1 MGLTAEQIAANFA
14 EVVPAMTEA
23 EARAEANRCLYCY
36 DAPCTRACPT
46 HIDVPAFIKK
56 IATGNLRGSARVILE
71 ANVMG
76 GSCARACPVEE
87 LCEGACVEAMH
98 EKRPIQIARLQRHA
112 TDWALARKELP
123 FRAGADIGR
132 SVGVVGAGP
141 AGLSCAA
148 EARRLGFRVTVY
160 EARELLGGLNTT
172 AIADYKLTAATAL
185 AEAELVKGLGAEFRL
200 GCAVGRE
207 VTWDELLQKHDAV
220 FVGVGLGGTRRLG
233 VPGENL
239 KGVMDALT
247 FIEELKLKPKRDVW
261 VGRRVCVVGAGN
273 TAIDAV
279 TQAKRLG
286 ADVSFIAY
294 RRGEAE
300 KPCYD
305 FEYDLAKKDACLFY
319 WHLAPVRI
327 EGDGRVERAVFKGAD
342 GREVAFETDMVIVA
356 IGQAPRSDLLGSA
369 PGVKRD
375 EKGRVVVDAVTKQ
388 TSNPRIFAGGD
399 CVNGG
404 KEVVNAVAD
413 GKAAARGIEKMG
425 IGTEKPRRHESTEV
439 SRSGKNG

>member
-1 MGLTAEQIAANFA
+1 MGLSPEQIAANFS
-14 EVVPAMTEA
+14 EVVPAMSDA

-87 LCEGACVEAMH
+87 LCEGACVENLH
-98 EKRPIQIARLQRHA
+98 EKRPIAIARLQRHA
-112 TDWALARKELP
+112 MDHFMRGGRGLP
-123 FRAGADIGR
+123 FASGADNGR

-141 AGLSCAA
+141 AGLACAA
-148 EARRLGFRVTVY
+148 EARRLGFRVTVFD
-160 EARELLGGLNTT
+160 AREILGGLNTT

-185 AEAELVKGLGAEFRL
+185 AEAELVKGLGAEFRM
-200 GCAVGRE
+200 GCAIPRD
-207 VTWDELLQKHDAV
+207 VTWDDLLKRHDAV
-220 FVGVGLGGTRRLG
+220 FVGVGLGRTRRLG
-233 VPGENL
+233 VPGEDL
-239 KGVMDALT
+239 RGVMDALT
-247 FIEELKLKPKRDVW
+247 FIEDLKMKPKRDVW

-286 ADVSFIAY
+286 AEVSFIAY
-294 RRGEAE
+294 RRGEVE

-305 FEYDLAKKDACLFY
+305 FEYELAKRDACLFY

-327 EGDGRVERAVFKGAD
+327 EGNGRVERAVFRSVQSGGQD
-342 GREVAFETDMVIVA
+342 VAFETDMVIVA
-356 IGQAPRSDLLGSA
+356 IGQSPRGDFWATA
-369 PGVKRD
+369 PGVKTD
-375 EKGRVVVDAVTKQ
+375 EKGRVVVDAETKQ
-388 TSNPRIFAGGD
+388 TSNARIFAGGD

-413 GKAAARGIEKMG
+413 GKAAARGIERTMRG
-425 IGTEKPRRHESTEV
+425 FTTE
-439 SRSGKNG
+439 SRSHGESKGRK